1 MWLLHLLSAE
11 STDNA
16 LKSLA
21 PTELLKDEIDQ
32 MTKFYDL
39 IITFFANYSF
49 QLVGAFIIFLL
60 GYWLAGKVGRW
71 VLRLCEKHQ
80 LDITLSRFIANTC
93 KMLIV
98 VMITIIALG
107 KLGIS
112 VTPFIAA
119 IGAVSLGAGL
129 ALQGLLANYAAGF
142 NIIITRPFVVGDT
155 IIVQGVKGVVEE
167 VLLAYTIL
175 RDEDNVKIMIPN
187 KHIVGEVLHNSNND
201 TLLELSVGIAYQE
214 NPLEVIKLLEQAL
227 VDLDFVSKV
236 RKPQLG
242 IDEFADSA
250 INIAIRLWTPTANFY
265 EAKYCAYKEIYLAL
279 DKADINIPFPQRDVH
294 LITQQKLS
302 K

>member
-155 IIVQGVKGVVEE
+155 ITVQGVKGVVEE

-187 KHIVGEVLHNSNND
+187 KHIVGEILHNSNND

-214 NPLEVIKLLEQAL
+214 NPLEVIKLLEQTL

-265 EAKYCAYKEIYLAL
+265 EAKYRAYKEIYLAL
-279 DKADINIPFPQRDVH
+279 DKAEINIPFPQRDVH
-294 LITQQKLS
+294 LITQQEPS